1 MTPDSAAGPG
11 AWADEEAGVTGEP
24 VRQIVHV
31 DGTPMSALVLAAPQ
45 PRAVL
50 VALHGGAVTSAY
62 YDATYPTPHTSLL
75 RVAAALGYTA
85 IALDRPGYGS
95 SAAHQERMAT
105 PAERVDLAYGAVERL
120 LDVRP
125 GGAGV
130 FLAGHSAGCM
140 LVTRMA
146 ADPRGA
152 ALLGLELAGIGLS
165 PHADAA
171 FMMPLVTGSV
181 TERPQAP
188 GPGLQEA
195 LWKPRRLYPPRASL
209 SLRYAV
215 SPVYEGSEVRNWV
228 GAFPGLAALVRVPVH
243 YTVGDH
249 ERVWSSGPA
258 ALAQVGALFTASP
271 RVVTVEQADAAH
283 NLSLGWTALSY
294 HLKVLS
300 FLEECVVARQRPS
313 LPMQPRLGA
322 RTRSAVCRRAP
333 GLGRFTHLVTSQFRV
348 VHTCAEHRHPP
359 PRPGTPRFAQ
369 GSSKTASPRHPA
381 EPAQRTP
388 AITHRAPRPASL
400 CLPPAHFRRL
410 YLPPAHDHARF
421 ATNAQPAGKQ

>member
-1 MTPDSAAGPG
+1 MTADATGPDG
-11 AWADEEAGVTGEP
+11 WADAESWVTREP
-24 VRQIVHV
+24 VRQIVQV
-31 DGTPMSALVLAAPQ
+31 DGTPMSALVIAVPR

-50 VALHGGAVTSAY
+50 VGLHGGAVTSAY
-62 YDATYPTPHTSLL
+62 YDATYPAPQTSLL

-95 SAAHQERMAT
+95 SAGHQERMAT
-105 PAERVDLAYGAVERL
+105 PANRVDLAYGAIERL
-120 LDVRP
+120 LDGRSR
-125 GGAGV
+125 GAGV

-140 LVTRMA
+140 LLTRMA
-146 ADPRGA
+146 ADLRGA
-152 ALLGLELAGIGLS
+152 ELLGLEIAGIGLT
-165 PHADAA
+165 PHADAS
-171 FMMPLVTGSV
+171 FMMPLVTGGV
-181 TERPQAP
+181 TERPGVP

-215 SPVYEGSEVRNWV
+215 SPVYEGSEVRSWV
-228 GAFPGLAALVRVPVH
+228 GAFPGLAAAVRVPVH

-300 FLEECVVARQRPS
+300 FLEECVVVS
-313 LPMQPRLGA
+313 
-322 RTRSAVCRRAP
+322 
-333 GLGRFTHLVTSQFRV
+333 
-348 VHTCAEHRHPP
+348 EHGP
-359 PRPGTPRFAQ
+359 
-369 GSSKTASPRHPA
+369 
-381 EPAQRTP
+381 
-388 AITHRAPRPASL
+388 
-400 CLPPAHFRRL
+400 
-410 YLPPAHDHARF
+410 
-421 ATNAQPAGKQ
+421 N